1 MTRLPRPTLRALR
14 SVVARAL
21 GVRRSR
27 VRVVERA
34 DVYLPRCRELVVR
47 LVATGRDPGS
57 DWWAVMHGRLPPHD
71 ARESARYVA
80 RRAWA
85 GDMP

>member
-27 VRVVERA
+27 VRIVDR
-34 DVYLPRCRELVVR
+34 VYPHLGRVTDRDAAAWLNWTVPRVTLPGV
-47 LVATGRDPGS
+47 GPGS
-57 DWWAVMHGRLPPHD
+57 FD
-71 ARESARYVA
+71 ANGSPVDAA
-80 RRAWA
+80 
-85 GDMP
+85 